1 MTINLSPLLYKYAGQ
16 YSASRAELGDN
27 AGQVTWN
34 NAKQAPV
41 CLKTPEELEAF
52 RNWAADFGAW
62 SAEETAAWG
71 STECNALLVQF
82 VAGDIREAG
91 ADSLD
96 DLNAEE
102 LREGQEQ
109 GRLHS
114 YLFQDEKGIWF
125 YDLSH

>member
-1 MTINLSPLLYKYAGQ
+1 MTINLSPLLSEDAFD

-27 AGQVTWN
+27 AGQITWS

-52 RNWAADFGAW
+52 RDWVADFGAW
-62 SAEETAAWG
+62 SAEEIAAW
-71 STECNALLVQF
+71 SATECNALFVQF

-91 ADSLD
+91 ADSLEELD
-96 DLNAEE
+96 EQE

-109 GRLHS
+109 GRLQS
-114 YLFQDEKGIWF
+114 YLSQDENGAWF
-125 YDLSH
+125 YELSR